1 MRARPP
7 RPVLLALV
15 YGAFLVIVGV
25 TATMQAVLVGTHFS
39 TSALN
44 TTVETDAGVVR
55 AFADE
60 HLRPADFAGGALAPE
75 REATLRS
82 ALAAFTRR
90 PGIVRAEVRHP
101 DGTVLVSDAPTP
113 PASSPPPNADIARAV
128 DGQPGRRLLRGPG
141 PAGRRSG
148 TTARR
153 RPGPARGLPADRR
166 RARRGG
172 RRPVARRRADPR
184 PPRGHAHAT
193 SCS

>member
-1 MRARPP
+1 MTTASPRFGMRARPP

-75 REATLRS
+75 REATLRA
-82 ALAAFTRR
+82 ALAAFTGAR
-90 PGIVRAEVRHP
+90 GIVRAEVRHP
-101 DGTVLVSDAPTP
+101 DGTVLVERRRRRRRHVGAAERRRDAGPSTGTRP
-113 PASSPPPNADIARAV
+113 PPRSWTGASRPPPLDRRSPPTRSCAR
-128 DGQPGRRLLRGPG
+128 PSR
-141 PAGRRSG
+141 
-148 TTARR
+148 
-153 RPGPARGLPADRR
+153 
-166 RARRGG
+166 
-172 RRPVARRRADPR
+172 
-184 PPRGHAHAT
+184 
-193 SCS
+193 